1 MRRNAPCG
9 RLMATLDLEV
19 DASYDP
25 PPFRAMTQDIAQQVE
40 RRRTFAIISHP
51 DAGKTTLTEKLLL
64 YGGAIQTAGSVKGKG
79 SSAHATSDWME
90 LEKKRGISITSSALH
105 FEYDG
110 HVINLL
116 DTPGHQ
122 DFSEDTYR
130 TLVAADA
137 ALMLIDGA
145 KGVEPQTIK
154 LFKVCRDRGI
164 PIVTVVNKMDRPAQ
178 DPFEL
183 MDEVERVLGIT
194 VVPRTWPIGSGPN
207 FLGVYEFESKQVFQ
221 FERADHGSQRAAVQ
235 VKGPDDPALAEQLGE
250 QQHEKLLEDL
260 MLVSEAVDPFDIDKF
275 LKQEQSP
282 MFFASAIT
290 NFGVENLLRRFIEL
304 APCPG
309 PLPTTKGEIAPT
321 EEFFS
326 GFVYKVAANMDKNH
340 RDRIAFLRVTSGR
353 FERGMGAK
361 HLRLGREM
369 KLSHPH
375 RFFGQERVTI
385 DEAWPGDVIGL
396 INPGLFRVGDVVSSG
411 PKLEVRNFPRFPPE
425 IYAQVRPK
433 DPSMSK
439 GFNKGLKQLGEEGVV
454 QVFWPRTGARE
465 PILGAVGEL
474 QLEVFKHRLE
484 QEYSVAIAMDRKGY
498 SRARWLVK
506 VTDSLLDLLPMV
518 VLDDADRPVALF
530 NSDFEIEYAQKRY
543 EDLEMHEAPP
553 TEEESVA

>member
-1 MRRNAPCG
+1 MG
-9 RLMATLDLEV
+9 KDLDHEV
-19 DASYDP
+19 A
-25 PPFRAMTQDIAQQVE
+25 

-64 YGGAIQTAGSVKGKG
+64 YGGAIQSAGSVKGKG

-105 FEYDG
+105 FEYQD

-164 PIVTVVNKMDRPAQ
+164 PIVTVVNKMDRPSQ
-178 DPFEL
+178 DPFAL
-183 MDEVERVLGIT
+183 MDEVEKVLGIT
-194 VVPRTWPIGSGPN
+194 VVPRTWPIGSGPD
-207 FLGVYEFESKQVFQ
+207 FLGVYEVDTRQVYEFGRTEHNAKQ
-221 FERADHGSQRAAVQ
+221 ASVQ
-235 VKGPDDPALAEQLGE
+235 VKGPEDPELRARLGD
-250 QQHEKLLEDL
+250 QRHDTLLEEL
-260 MLVSEAVDPFDIDKF
+260 ALVSEAVEPFSIEKF
-275 LKQEQSP
+275 LAQQQSP
-282 MFFASAIT
+282 MFFASALT

-309 PLPTTKGEIAPT
+309 PLPTVDGEILPT

-353 FERGMGAK
+353 FERGMGSK
-361 HLRLGREM
+361 HLRLGREVR
-369 KLSHPH
+369 LSHPH

-411 PKLEVRNFPRFPPE
+411 PRIRVRNFPRFAPE
-425 IYAQVRPK
+425 IFGQVRPK

-439 GFNKGLKQLGEEGVV
+439 GFNKGLAQLGEEGVV
-454 QVFWPRTGARE
+454 QVFWPRIGARE

-484 QEYSVAIAMDRKGY
+484 NEYSVEIVVERKGFT
-498 SRARWLVK
+498 RARWLAG
-506 VTDSLLDLLPMV
+506 VTEQLLDLLPMV
-518 VLDDADRPVALF
+518 VLDDSRRPVALF
-530 NSDFEIEYAQKRY
+530 NSDFEIQYARDRY
-543 EDLEMHEAPP
+543 KDLELLEKPP